1 MNLSPVVARPSP
13 VFEFDDL
20 LGLPCGCVTACF
32 RARQSGVSL
41 VSVEAKGPHCLLA
54 GHFQGNVVELEGV
67 TLGLADEDEA
77 AFEA

>member
-1 MNLSPVVARPSP
+1 MQLNPVVARPTP

-32 RARQSGVSL
+32 RAHAAGMSL
-41 VSVEAKGPHCLLA
+41 VSVEAKGPHCDLA
-54 GHFQGNVVELEGV
+54 GHFQGNVVEMDGIV
-67 TLGLADEDEA
+67 MGLAAEGAD